1 LRLAPGT
8 TVSGA
13 GGGPPL
19 VRPLQAGTQT
29 MPLNVVSNH
38 AANVAHRNL
47 LKTDME
53 ATASL
58 SKLSIGKRVVSARDD
73 AASMA
78 IGSRMNAE
86 VRGLKQAVVNA
97 GQANSMLQI
106 ADGAMSMIS
115 EILTRMKVLSIQAS
129 SANLSATERE
139 FLDVEF
145 QALMAEID
153 RIADDTDFN
162 GLQLLDGEIAVTQ
175 SANLGTANGVAAV
188 SARGIDTTG
197 AFTIAYDGTS
207 AFTVSDGT
215 NSYTGTLAAEVL
227 DTNGALAR
235 STTLQLSSTTGNGSL
250 TLALNT
256 AFDATAAVAAEAFTV
271 AGTNQLSLAFK
282 LGTGTETYDSLSFTL
297 DAVSVTGLGFT
308 GTETIDTAANAES
321 AMEAVNIAI
330 DSLNSYRANVGAA
343 QNRLDFASTNLS
355 IAIENAE
362 AARSTLLDLDMAAE
376 MTNFTSKQILLQS
389 GVAMLAQANQLPQNL
404 LRLLQ

>member
-1 LRLAPGT
+1 
-8 TVSGA
+8 
-13 GGGPPL
+13 
-19 VRPLQAGTQT
+19 
-29 MPLNVVSNH
+29 MPLNVVSNY

-47 LKTDME
+47 ARTDME
-53 ATASL
+53 ASASL

-86 VRGLKQAVVNA
+86 VKGLQQAVVNA

-106 ADGAMSMIS
+106 ADGAMSTIS
-115 EILTRMKVLSIQAS
+115 DILTRMKVLSIQAS

-145 QALMAEID
+145 QSLMSEID

-162 GLQLLDGEIAVTQ
+162 GLQLLDGEIAITQ
-175 SANLGTANGVAAV
+175 SASLGTADGVAAI
-188 SARGIDTTG
+188 SAQGVDTNGT
-197 AFTIAYDGTS
+197 FTIAYDGTDS
-207 AFTVSDGT
+207 FTVSDGT
-215 NSYTGTLAAEVL
+215 NSYTGTLAAALL
-227 DTNGALAR
+227 DTNGALTR

-256 AFDATAAVAAEAFTV
+256 AFDATASVGAEGFTV
-271 AGTNQLSLAFK
+271 AGTNQLSLGFK
-282 LGTGTETYDSLSFTL
+282 LGTGTETYDSLTFTL
-297 DAVSVTGLGFT
+297 DAVSITGLGFT

-330 DSLNSYRANVGAA
+330 DNLNSYRANVGAA
-343 QNRLDFASTNLS
+343 QNRLDFASNNLTIS
-355 IAIENAE
+355 IENAE
-362 AARSTLLDLDMAAE
+362 AARSTLLDLDLAAE
-376 MTNFTSKQILLQS
+376 MTNFTSKQILMQS

>member
-1 LRLAPGT
+1 
-8 TVSGA
+8 
-13 GGGPPL
+13 
-19 VRPLQAGTQT
+19 

-188 SARGIDTTG
+188 SAQGIDTTG
-197 AFTIAYDGTS
+197 TFTIAYDGTS

-215 NSYTGTLAAEVL
+215 NAYTGALAAELL
-227 DTNGALAR
+227 DTNGALTR

-250 TLALNT
+250 TIALNT

-330 DSLNSYRANVGAA
+330 DNLNSYRANVGAA

>member
-1 LRLAPGT
+1 MA
-8 TVSGA
+8 
-13 GGGPPL
+13 
-19 VRPLQAGTQT
+19 
-29 MPLNVVSNH
+29 LNVVSNH

-47 LKTDME
+47 TNTDM
-53 ATASL
+53 AASSSL
-58 SKLSIGKRVVSARDD
+58 AKLSVGKRVVSARDD

-78 IGSRMNAE
+78 IGSRMNSE
-86 VRGLKQAVVNA
+86 VQGLKQAVVNA

-106 ADGAMSMIS
+106 ADGAMSTVS
-115 EILTRMKVLSIQAS
+115 DILTRMKTLAVQAS
-129 SANLSATERE
+129 SGNLSDTERE

-162 GLQLLDGEIAVTQ
+162 GVQLLDGEIVVTQ
-175 SANLGTANGVAAV
+175 SANLGTANGVAGV
-188 SARGIDTTG
+188 SAQGIDTNG

-207 AFTVSDGT
+207 GFTVSDGT
-215 NSYTGTLAAEVL
+215 NAYTATLSAEVL
-227 DTNGALAR
+227 DTNGALTR
-235 STTLQLSSTTGNGSL
+235 STTIQMTSTTGAGSL

-256 AFDATAAVAAEAFTV
+256 AFDATTAVAAEAFTV
-271 AGTNQLSLAFK
+271 AGSSQLSLAFK

-297 DAVSVTGLGFT
+297 NAVSITGLGFT

-321 AMEAVNIAI
+321 AIEAVNTAI
-330 DSLNSYRANVGAA
+330 DNLNAFRADVGAA
-343 QNRLDFASTNLS
+343 QNRLQFASENLS

-362 AARSTLLDLDMAAE
+362 AARSTLLDLDLAAE
-376 MTNFTSKQILLQS
+376 MTTFISKQILLQS